1 MEIPNEFTEAA
12 VAAGSEEI
20 ETPYR
25 DFVTSAEPYRSLLA
39 KNPWLVPPKSG
50 ESLIWNEGRYY
61 DTTIGRK
68 HPYWRD
74 QDLPTPTK
82 NIHQLRVDL
91 CELVAPVRRRVIQR
105 NVGDLRAKNAARLL
119 ICSFLAVADGQAPLW

>member
-1 MEIPNEFTEAA
+1 MAIPNEFTEAA
-12 VAAGSEEI
+12 VAAGSEKI

-25 DFVTSAEPYRSLLA
+25 DFVTSAEPYRSLLE

-68 HPYWRD
+68 HHYWRD
-74 QDLPTPTK
+74 QDLPAPTK
-82 NIHQLRVDL
+82 NIHQLRADFNLWGYCLIEEATSVEQTKVLYDR
-91 CELVAPVRRRVIQR
+91 VREQ
-105 NVGDLRAKNAARLL
+105 AAAE
-119 ICSFLAVADGQAPLW
+119 S